1 MGIKHNQNITLKKTK
16 IVPWK
21 QEENKTKVKPIKNTI
36 PNPVELDWKML
47 KESDKT
53 TLGEE
58 EWHPLL
64 QKFYIKMKVMQ
75 AKDAKKYFTL
85 TGTKWDFI
93 ESYGKSFRSDDNKL
107 YTVTITG
114 NDRRDSYELKI
125 NKKGKNNRLLQ
136 SIDVFPLPNHTT
148 KEIYNYTG
156 GEGEELTLKLIGLL
170 ERYFNKK
177 K

>member
-1 MGIKHNQNITLKKTK
+1 MGIKYNQHIILKKKK
-16 IVPWK
+16 IISWK
-21 QEENKTKVKPIKNTI
+21 QEDDKSKEKSTKDVIL
-36 PNPVELDWKML
+36 NPVELDWKML
-47 KESDKT
+47 KESEKT
-53 TLGEE
+53 ALSEA

-64 QKFYIKMKVMQ
+64 KKFYTKIKVMN
-75 AKDAKKYFTL
+75 AKDANKYFTL
-85 TGTKWDFI
+85 AGTKWDFI
-93 ESYGKSFRSDDNKL
+93 ESYGKTFLSDDNKL

-114 NDRRDSYELKI
+114 NERRDSYELKI